1 MLTYVK
7 DHTIG
12 LKKGERRNHLSHIQ
26 GLIKKEART
35 YNDLFKILDSDKSW
49 MGGSKQPLKT
59 LLSGT
64 LSALRK
70 NGAIKDCIPPKE
82 QILDGLQAA
91 TAETAA
97 ARAERIAARLAARKA
112 ANKERYNKIKLGAYL
127 AQIKTDQQEAEIQA
141 LKDKLAISD
150 ANAQAAIE
158 RADKA
163 EAQVSELEKALSSS
177 STKITEL
184 TAAVEDGQI
193 EFQETVEEWRAH
205 SAQLEITVDKLEK
218 YNNSFSLFFLFNLIF
233 ALFGAYYLGIAFPGA
248 YTVAAETLATNYQLA
263 LDKAPILYQQ
273 ALDSAQ
279 PTLDYVSASAQPILD
294 YSAASL
300 DYVSASARPALD
312 YASASAKPIIN
323 YLLDI

>member
-12 LKKGERRNHLSHIQ
+12 LKKGERKNQLSHIM
-26 GLIKKEART
+26 GLIKTEGRT
-35 YNDLFKILDSDKSW
+35 YSSLFKILDDDKSW

-59 LLSGT
+59 LLSGL

-70 NGAIKDCIPPKE
+70 DGAIKDCVPPKE
-82 QILDGLQAA
+82 QLLDGLKAA
-91 TAETAA
+91 TVETAA
-97 ARAERIAARLAARKA
+97 ARADRLAARLAARKA

-127 AQIKTDQQEAEIQA
+127 AQIKADQQEAEIQA
-141 LKDKLAISD
+141 IKDKLAISD

-163 EAQVSELEKALSSS
+163 EAQVSELEKAV
-177 STKITEL
+177 
-184 TAAVEDGQI
+184 ADGQA
-193 EFQETVEEWRAH
+193 ELQETVEEWREH
-205 SAQLEITVDKLEK
+205 SEQLEITVEKLKKETS
-218 YNNSFSLFFLFNLIF
+218 SFSVLFLFNLIC

-248 YTVAAETLATNYQLA
+248 YTAAADSVTKN
-263 LDKAPILYQQ
+263 APILYGRI
-273 ALDSAQ
+273 LDQTQTTLNSAVAAVE
-279 PTLDYVSASAQPILD
+279 PVLDYASASAQPI
-294 YSAASL
+294 
-300 DYVSASARPALD
+300 LD